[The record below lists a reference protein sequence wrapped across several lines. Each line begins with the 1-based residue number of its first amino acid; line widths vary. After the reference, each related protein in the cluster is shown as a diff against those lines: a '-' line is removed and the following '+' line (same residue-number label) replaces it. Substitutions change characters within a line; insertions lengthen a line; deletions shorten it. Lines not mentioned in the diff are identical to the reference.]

1 AVGITP
7 NAVTWA
13 SLLLVI
19 AAFAL
24 FFGGFFVA
32 GLVAAWL
39 MTFLDTVDGKL
50 ARVTLTSTKL
60 GDVFD
65 HGIDLV
71 PPPFWYGAWLAGLH
85 SAGLAH
91 PDEML
96 IFLVVVGGYVLGRLQ
111 EGLFLWLF
119 GIEMHVWE
127 AVDSRFRLITARR
140 NPNLFLLTIS
150 ALAGRP

>member
-1 AVGITP
+1 
-7 NAVTWA
+7 
-13 SLLLVI
+13 
-19 AAFAL
+19 
-24 FFGGFFVA
+24 
-32 GLVAAWL
+32 
-39 MTFLDTVDGKL
+39 DGKL

-71 PPPFWYGAWLAGLH
+71 HPPFWYGAWLAGLH

-150 ALAGRP
+150 ALAGRPDLGMVWVAIWTVLSLLFHSVRIVQALYRRRVQGPIVSWLAAP